1 MHKRQTWPILTILAL
16 SWFAYAAVASIGSG
30 WLGDGISP
38 LIAWVAFA
46 ILALCPRR
54 SLHYVMSWRYI
65 AASLLFWAIAETI
78 WGIDALALG
87 IDPETNA
94 MLLCLYLLPGV
105 SLLFA
110 VVDIAFHERRRW
122 MSIQFLVDITATFI
136 ALCAF
141 VYFAFFRS
149 RIGIFTNI
157 DLRRIAALIGL
168 TIDMFLVTFAISLFL
183 SLTVRKIPAFL
194 VFLFTGMIL
203 YAVADI
209 LYAYALFNDMYASN
223 EFVDVVY
230 SLSIVLIGSGG
241 ALFLDC
247 PSNPLTI
254 RAEVDSSIGM
264 INRSLFLLLIPA
276 LALIAR
282 RITVADIAF
291 FVIVIFGHQ
300 LLSRLI
306 RQLIRRDLALED
318 RDREAKHLEA
328 TIADRTRELRIMNQ
342 TLENLLK
349 RDAITGLFNRKF
361 FMETVEA
368 WVASAD
374 AGEKIWLLIID
385 FDRFKTINDTYGHDV
400 GDAVLRVIAKRLEG
414 IANDRT
420 VLARLGGD
428 EFGVICRRRK
438 AESITEL
445 IHTIGDMADEPVPVG
460 LSTVHTSV
468 SIGIAAWPDDA
479 LTRSDLMRHAD
490 IAMYIAKRRKVNGV
504 SFFDTSL
511 IAGIE
516 RTHQIDLALKT
527 VDFEREFSLVYQ
539 PQFAMGG
546 RRLVGMEA
554 LVRWKSPALGDVP
567 PDEFIPIAEE
577 NGVINSLSEWIFRKA
592 LLRIADWNR
601 RFERRLLM
609 GINVS
614 PQQLDDPAFLTK
626 LVAFMEDCGAVPEWV
641 NLEFTERVAMKGE
654 AFMIEIFAELNRL
667 NITSSIDDF
676 GTGYSSLSYLMRF
689 EIDYLKIAKQLV
701 DNIVQSE
708 SDELVV
714 QAIIMMATALKL
726 RTIAEGVET
735 EEQLALLERLGCDEI
750 QGYLL
755 GKPYPA
761 EEFEERFL
769 KEDEPELL

>member
-1 MHKRQTWPILTILAL
+1 MHKRQTWPILTIFTLV
-16 SWFAYAAVASIGSG
+16 WFIYAAVASLGSG

-38 LIAWVAFA
+38 LIAWAAFA
-46 ILALCPRR
+46 VLALCPRK
-54 SLHYVMSWRYI
+54 SLHYAMSWRFI
-65 AASLLFWAIAETI
+65 AASLLIWACAETI
-78 WGIDALALG
+78 WGIDTLALG
-87 IDPETNA
+87 IDPERNA
-94 MLLCLYLLPGV
+94 LLPYLYVLPG
-105 SLLFA
+105 LLLFFA

-122 MSIQFLVDITATFI
+122 MSIQFIVDITATFI

-141 VYFAFFRS
+141 VYFAFFRA
-149 RIGIFTNI
+149 RIGIFANI
-157 DLRRIAALIGL
+157 DHRHIAALIGL
-168 TIDMFLVTFAISLFL
+168 AVDMFLVTFAISLFL
-183 SLTVRKIPAFL
+183 SLSVRKIPAFL
-194 VFLFTGMIL
+194 IILFSGIIL
-203 YAVADI
+203 FAVSEI
-209 LYAYALFNDMYASN
+209 LYAYALFQGAYTPNG
-223 EFVDVVY
+223 FVDAVY
-230 SLSIVLIGSGG
+230 VLAIALIGSGG
-241 ALFLDC
+241 ALFLDS
-247 PSNPLTI
+247 PSNPLTV
-254 RAEVDSSIGM
+254 RADVDSSVGM

-276 LALIAR
+276 LALLAR
-282 RITVADIAF
+282 RVTVSDIAF

-300 LLSRLI
+300 LVSRLI
-306 RQLIRRDLALED
+306 RQLMRRDLALANC
-318 RDREAKHLEA
+318 DREAKYLEA

-361 FMETVEA
+361 FMETAEA
-368 WVASAD
+368 WIASAEGD
-374 AGEKIWLLIID
+374 EKIWLLIID

-400 GDAVLRVIAKRLEG
+400 GDDVLRVIAKRLEG
-414 IANDRT
+414 ISNGRT

-428 EFGVICRRRK
+428 EFGVICRRRR
-438 AESITEL
+438 AEELTAL
-445 IHTIGDMADEPVPVG
+445 IHTIGDMADEPVSVG
-460 LSTVHTSV
+460 PRTVHTSV

-490 IAMYIAKRRKVNGV
+490 IAMYIAKRRRINGV

-511 IAGIE
+511 IAGID
-516 RTHQIDLALKT
+516 RTHQIELALKT
-527 VDFEREFSLVYQ
+527 VDFDREFSLVYQ

-554 LVRWKSPALGDVP
+554 LVRWKSPALGDVS

-577 NGVINSLSEWIFRKA
+577 NGVINPLSEWIFRKA
-592 LLRIADWNR
+592 LERIADWNR

-614 PQQLDDPAFLTK
+614 PQQLDDPAFLTR
-626 LVAFMEDCGAVPEWV
+626 LVAFMDDCGAVPEWV

-676 GTGYSSLSYLMRF
+676 GTGYSSLSYLKRF

-701 DNIVQSE
+701 DGIVQNE
-708 SDELVV
+708 TDELVV

-735 EEQLALLERLGCDEI
+735 EDQLALLERLGCDEI

-761 EEFEERFL
+761 DEFEERFL